1 MKYRLIC
8 SDVDGTLIDENE
20 QITEENLQAIRQLKQ
35 KGIYFAISS
44 GRMMNSVKLLSEH
57 YGITS
62 YKVCSNGAVVV
73 DECGEILQ
81 AIPVPMEVATR
92 LYEIGKENDCIMG
105 YNTLTEIVYNRQHHM
120 EDSLYKRADYLYGG
134 YDQETGEHYIKI
146 LCQEGYQVPDQHG
159 VAYKISLWP
168 RSQEHFDRV
177 TEEIGKIPG
186 ICVTSAMKWHFE
198 ITAGNISKWS
208 GIRFLMDYL
217 HINREEVICIGD
229 SMNDE
234 AMVTGAGLGV
244 CMENGHPDLKKKA
257 DYITGSHRE
266 SGVASVIWKCL
277 DQEL

>member
-8 SDVDGTLIDENE
+8 SDVDGTLIDGNE
-20 QITEENLQAIRQLKQ
+20 QITEENLQAIRQLKE

-57 YGITS
+57 YGIAS

-73 DECGEILQ
+73 DERGEILQ

-105 YNTLTEIVYNRQHHM
+105 YNTLTEIVYNCQHHM
-120 EDSLYKRADYLYGG
+120 EGSLYKRADYLYDG
-134 YDQETGEHYIKI
+134 YDRETGEHFIKI
-146 LCQEGYQVPDQHG
+146 LCEEGYQVPDQHG

-168 RSQEHFDRV
+168 RTQEHFERA
-177 TEEIGKIPG
+177 TEEIGKISG
-186 ICVTSAMKWHFE
+186 ICVTSAWKWNFE
-198 ITAGNISKWS
+198 ITADSISKWS
-208 GIRFLMDYL
+208 GIQFLMKHL
-217 HINREEVICIGD
+217 HIDREEVICIGD

-257 DYITGSHRE
+257 DYITGSNRK
-266 SGVASVIWKCL
+266 SGVASVIRKCL
-277 DQEL
+277 AEEL